1 MRFRYLYQFIAIL
14 LTLSL
19 WGCSEAVKKRLY
31 PWDNLSEIYETS
43 EKGEITPQPYIE
55 DLSTPAEE
63 TDRPRTKGFSLK
75 GDGNPYL
82 ESIKSQAV
90 RKPLESEEGEGVM
103 LNFDN
108 ADIYEFIQVI
118 AETLDLN
125 YIIDPQVKGVVNI
138 RSSKEISRDQLYDV
152 FHKVLNINGLDIR
165 REGANYYIF
174 SSRKP
179 MAQTVY
185 GPEQAGRLG
194 ESPRMI
200 TQIVP
205 IVHLSSSQAI
215 KLIEP
220 SISEQGI
227 IHDLPS
233 QNTLIISDFES
244 KVVDALMMLSRLDV
258 SPLSFLKV
266 RMVKV
271 EKAPL
276 YDLSDEL
283 AEILAA
289 LRINRK
295 DHLGVSVQPLERVNS
310 LLLVSNSEASLDN
323 AEKWIRELDVVPS
336 EGRDNIYIYNV
347 RNSIATDL
355 ADLVISVIED
365 KPGTSGSPAKAKSKT
380 NGKTGRNLR
389 APATLSKK
397 KTQGSA
403 GSLKFSGDPVL
414 KSDDTRNII
423 LIRALPDDYIEIVKL
438 LERLDNLPRQVL
450 IEVMVAEVLLSDSW
464 DFGIEWA
471 FKNREI
477 GLNTNGSADYRDTFD
492 FDLEDLAKDWGFS
505 YSFLSSNQRV
515 TAFLHTLATQTDLTI
530 LSSPHVM
537 VLNNETASVDVGQE
551 VPIVTTE
558 TVNDDIS
565 STTSTSVDRTV
576 QYKNTGVIL
585 NVTPRINYNGIIILE
600 IDQQVSEAQEENK
613 TSGIDSPIII
623 KRQIKTKLALRDGE
637 TILIGGL
644 IQKKDDTGESGVPY
658 LKDVPLLGWFFKH
671 RSETTRKTEL
681 LIMITAH
688 VIESEDVLDKYFR
701 LFKNKMDTFRK
712 ELAIK

>member
-1 MRFRYLYQFIAIL
+1 MHFRYLYQFVAIL

-19 WGCSEAVKKRLY
+19 WGCSEAVKERPG
-31 PWDNLSEIYETS
+31 PWDDLSEIYEIT
-43 EKGEITPQPYIE
+43 EKGEITPQSDIE
-55 DLSTPAEE
+55 DLSTPSGVT
-63 TDRPRTKGFSLK
+63 TDRLRTKDFSLK

-82 ESIKSQAV
+82 ESIKRQAV
-90 RKPLESEEGEGVM
+90 SKPLKSEEGEGVV

-185 GPEQAGRLG
+185 GPEQAGKLG

-310 LLLVSNSEASLDN
+310 LLLVSNSEASLNN

-347 RNSIATDL
+347 RNSVATEL

-365 KPGTSGSPAKAKSKT
+365 KPGMSGSPAKAKPKT
-380 NGKTGRNLR
+380 TGKNVRNLR
-389 APATLSKK
+389 ASATRLKK
-397 KTQGSA
+397 KTEGSA

-464 DFGIEWA
+464 DLGIEWA
-471 FKNREI
+471 FRNHELDI
-477 GLNTNGSADYRDTFD
+477 NGDVGYRDTFD
-492 FDLEDLAKDWGFS
+492 FDLANLAAGSGFS
-505 YSFLSSNQRV
+505 YSFLSNNQRV
-515 TAFLHTLATQTDLTI
+515 TALLHTLASQTDLTI
-530 LSSPHVM
+530 LSSPQVL

-551 VPIVTTE
+551 VPIITTE

-565 STTSTSVDRTV
+565 SPTSTSVDRTV

-585 NVTPRINYNGIIILE
+585 NVTPRINYNGIIILD
-600 IDQQVSEAQEENK
+600 IDQQVSEAQEENT

-623 KRQIKTKLALRDGE
+623 KRQIKTKLALKDGE
-637 TILIGGL
+637 TILIGGM
-644 IQKKDDTGESGVPY
+644 IQKKDDTGESGIPY
-658 LKDVPLLGWFFKH
+658 LKNIPILGWLFKH

-681 LIMITAH
+681 LIMISAH

-712 ELAIK
+712 ELATK

>member
-1 MRFRYLYQFIAIL
+1 MHFRYLYQFIAIL

-31 PWDNLSEIYETS
+31 PWDDLSEIYEIT
-43 EKGEITPQPYIE
+43 EKGEITPQQDIE
-55 DLSTPAEE
+55 DPSTPSEE
-63 TDRPRTKGFSLK
+63 TDIPWTKGFSIK

-82 ESIKSQAV
+82 ESIKRPV
-90 RKPLESEEGEGVM
+90 MRKPLKFEEGAGVK

-185 GPEQAGRLG
+185 GPEQAGKLK
-194 ESPRMI
+194 ESPRMV

-215 KLIEP
+215 KLVEP
-220 SISEQGI
+220 SLSDQGI

-244 KVVDALMMLSRLDV
+244 KVVDALVMLSKLDV
-258 SPLSFLKV
+258 YPLSALKV

-295 DHLGVSVQPLERVNS
+295 DHIGVSVQPLERVNS
-310 LLLVSNSEASLDN
+310 LLLVSNSEAALN
-323 AEKWIRELDVVPS
+323 CAEEWIRDLDVVPS

-347 RNSIATDL
+347 RNSVATEL

-365 KPGTSGSPAKAKSKT
+365 KPGTSSSPAKAKSKT
-380 NGKTGRNLR
+380 NGRNLR
-389 APATLSKK
+389 APATRLKK
-397 KTQGSA
+397 KTEGSA

-414 KSDDTRNII
+414 KANDTRNII

-450 IEVMVAEVLLSDSW
+450 IEVMVAEVILSDSW
-464 DFGIEWA
+464 DLGIEWTLM
-471 FKNREI
+471 NRELDI
-477 GLNTNGSADYRDTFD
+477 NGSVGYRDI
-492 FDLEDLAKDWGFS
+492 FDLDFELKKLISDDDRSSFS
-505 YSFLSSNQRV
+505 YSFLSSNKNV
-515 TAFLHTLATQTDLTI
+515 VALLHTLATQTDLTI
-530 LSSPHVM
+530 LSSPQVM

-558 TVNDDIS
+558 TVNDASS
-565 STTSTSVDRTV
+565 STTSTSVDRT
-576 QYKNTGVIL
+576 
-585 NVTPRINYNGIIILE
+585 
-600 IDQQVSEAQEENK
+600 
-613 TSGIDSPIII
+613 
-623 KRQIKTKLALRDGE
+623 
-637 TILIGGL
+637 
-644 IQKKDDTGESGVPY
+644 
-658 LKDVPLLGWFFKH
+658 
-671 RSETTRKTEL
+671 
-681 LIMITAH
+681 
-688 VIESEDVLDKYFR
+688 
-701 LFKNKMDTFRK
+701 
-712 ELAIK
+712 

>member
-1 MRFRYLYQFIAIL
+1 MHFRYLYQFIAIL

-19 WGCSEAVKKRLY
+19 WGCSEAVKERPG
-31 PWDNLSEIYETS
+31 PWDDLSEIYEITG
-43 EKGEITPQPYIE
+43 KGEITPQPDIE
-55 DLSTPAEE
+55 DLSTPSEK
-63 TDRPRTKGFSLK
+63 TVIPWTKGFSLK

-82 ESIKSQAV
+82 ESIKRQAV
-90 RKPLESEEGEGVM
+90 RKPLKSEEGEGVM

-185 GPEQAGRLG
+185 GPEQAGKLG

-310 LLLVSNSEASLDN
+310 LLLVSNSEASLN
-323 AEKWIRELDVVPS
+323 SAEEWIRELDVVPS

-347 RNSIATDL
+347 RNSVATEL

-365 KPGTSGSPAKAKSKT
+365 KPGTSDSPAKAKSKT

-389 APATLSKK
+389 APATRLKK

-464 DFGIEWA
+464 DLGIEWA
-471 FKNREI
+471 FMNRELDI
-477 GLNTNGSADYRDTFD
+477 NGSVGYRDTFD
-492 FDLEDLAKDWGFS
+492 FDLANLAAGSGFS
-505 YSFLSSNQRV
+505 YSFLSNNQRV
-515 TAFLHTLATQTDLTI
+515 RALLHTLASQTDMTI
-530 LSSPHVM
+530 LSSPQVM

-551 VPIVTTE
+551 VPIITTE

-565 STTSTSVDRTV
+565 SSTSTSVDRTV

-600 IDQQVSEAQEENK
+600 IDQQVSEAQEENT
-613 TSGIDSPIII
+613 TSGIDSPVII
-623 KRQIKTKLALRDGE
+623 KRQIKTKLALKDGE
-637 TILIGGL
+637 TILIGGM
-644 IQKKDDTGESGVPY
+644 IQKKDDTGESGMPY
-658 LKDVPLLGWFFKH
+658 LKDVPILGWFFKY

-701 LFKNKMDTFRK
+701 LFKDKMDTFRK
-712 ELAIK
+712 ELATK

>member
-1 MRFRYLYQFIAIL
+1 MHFSHICQFIAIV
-14 LTLSL
+14 LTLAL
-19 WGCSEAVKKRLY
+19 WGCNEAVKERPG
-31 PWDNLSEIYETS
+31 PWDGLSEIYEIT
-43 EKGEITPQPYIE
+43 GEGETTPPPDVE
-55 DLSTPAEE
+55 DLSIPSGE
-63 TDRPRTKGFSLK
+63 TDRPRTKDFSLK

-82 ESIKSQAV
+82 ESIKRQAV
-90 RKPLESEEGEGVM
+90 RKPLESEEGEGVI

-138 RSSKEISRDQLYDV
+138 RSSKEISRNQLYDV

-179 MAQTVY
+179 MPQTVY

-220 SISEQGI
+220 SLSEQGI

-244 KVVDALMMLSRLDV
+244 KVVDALIMLSRLDV
-258 SPLSFLKV
+258 SPLSSLKV
-266 RMVKV
+266 RLVRV

-276 YDLSDEL
+276 YDLNDEL

-310 LLLVSNSEASLDN
+310 LLLVSNSEAALNS
-323 AEKWIRELDVVPS
+323 AEEWIRELDVVPS

-347 RNSIATDL
+347 RNSVATEL
-355 ADLVISVIED
+355 AELVISVIED

-380 NGKTGRNLR
+380 NGKNSKNLR
-389 APATLSKK
+389 APATRLKK
-397 KTQGSA
+397 KTEGSA
-403 GSLKFSGDPVL
+403 GSLKFSGDPLL
-414 KSDDTRNII
+414 KANDTRNII

-464 DFGIEWA
+464 DLGIEWA
-471 FKNREI
+471 FMNRELDI
-477 GLNTNGSADYRDTFD
+477 NGSVGYRDTFD
-492 FDLEDLAKDWGFS
+492 FDLTKLAAGPGFS

-515 TAFLHTLATQTDLTI
+515 TALLHTLASQTDLTI
-530 LSSPHVM
+530 LSSPQVM

-565 STTSTSVDRTV
+565 SSTNTSVDRTV

-600 IDQQVSEAQEENK
+600 IDQQVSEAQEENT
-613 TSGIDSPIII
+613 TSGIDSPLII
-623 KRQIKTKLALRDGE
+623 KRQIKTKLALKDGE
-637 TILIGGL
+637 TILIGGM
-644 IQKKDDTGESGVPY
+644 IQKKDDTSESGLPY
-658 LKDVPLLGWFFKH
+658 AKNIPLLGWLFKY
-671 RSETTRKTEL
+671 RSEITRKTEL
-681 LIMITAH
+681 LVMITAH
-688 VIESEDVLDKYFR
+688 VIESEDVLDRYFR
-701 LFKNKMDTFRK
+701 LFKNKMNTFRK
-712 ELAIK
+712 ELVDK